1 MCRGFDIHSMQY
13 VHCHVEYKVFSMTLQ
28 SVRHCFQSTA
38 FAIQNIAR
46 CLSHRESLLHVVNV
60 HRLTTSLLA
69 TVLIFV
75 CCVSLG
81 RVWPLSVKPTVD
93 QGVCCR
99 CPPSRLPIRA
109 CVAAVRQADRR
120 SLRVLRPTAD
130 QGVCCRRPPIS
141 PAKFFVIFF
150 IRILLYMYVE
160 VNLIYVS
167 SYFSC
172 TCDGLFGVFGE
183 ALITE

>member
-99 CPPSRLPIRA
+99 CPPSRPPIRA

-120 SLRVLRPTAD
+120 SWRVLPPTAD
-130 QGVCCRRPPIS
+130 QSCEILCDLFHSNTPVHVCRSESHLRQ
-141 PAKFFVIFF
+141 FIFF
-150 IRILLYMYVE
+150 MY
-160 VNLIYVS
+160 L
-167 SYFSC
+167 
-172 TCDGLFGVFGE
+172 
-183 ALITE
+183 